1 MIGNFISKL
10 LRGGTKTANRR
21 LLLALGC
28 YCILILAALWAL
40 LPARS
45 SDERF
50 LLGLVLCVFAV
61 LIIKTLVHSGDESM
75 R

>member
-1 MIGNFISKL
+1 MIGRFISNL
-10 LRGGTKTANRR
+10 LRGKAKTANRR
-21 LLLALGC
+21 LLLAMAC
-28 YCILILAALWAL
+28 YCILILAALWVL
-40 LPARS
+40 LPVRS
-45 SDERF
+45 SNEGF